1 MKESIG
7 FLFRLI
13 IIDIIAVILIFS
25 IYDYY
30 KEHHGYKY
38 ISFKDEIGISR
49 KCYINDKGLFCKVDG
64 GLVEVRQYE
73 KR

>member
-1 MKESIG
+1 MKGSIG

-49 KCYINDKGLFCKVDG
+49 KCYINDKGLFCKTKN
-64 GLVEVRQYE
+64 GLVEVKQFR